1 MDPLSILIIGACLL
15 VAWNIGANDASNAIG
30 TTVGGGILPF
40 HKAVIIV
47 VVFALLGATL
57 EGYKVMK
64 TVGKGIVPAVECE
77 TDEPCRAIN
86 AEYTCAI
93 TSPPNAKVTTGE
105 CRSHVNGQKIIY
117 LEKDRRAVLAA
128 FLAAGVFMLAITA
141 LKIPTS
147 TTQALIGAV
156 AGAGIGLNLF
166 GGMPAPI
173 NYAIL
178 KTMLVS
184 WVLSPLC
191 SMVLAYVLYHFFNR
205 ILARSGSRATTSA
218 LVKVLTLVAAMA
230 VAYNLGANDVANAMG
245 PLVGSNVLN
254 EYALKGGWSSVESG
268 HVYIDLHVLPTM
280 VGALLGGVCLG
291 LGAIMFG
298 RGVVETMG
306 GGITTL
312 GPVSALGAQFASA
325 ITVYVFIQQG
335 IPVSTT
341 QAIVGGVIGVGL
353 TKGTRTVNL
362 RTIRNIMLGWLA
374 TPISG
379 AVLSIAFYYIL
390 RQVLPA

>member
-1 MDPLSILIIGACLL
+1 
-15 VAWNIGANDASNAIG
+15 
-30 TTVGGGILPF
+30 VGGGILPF

-57 EGYKVMK
+57 EGYKVMN
-64 TVGKGIVPAVECE
+64 TVGKGIIPAVECE
-77 TDEPCRAIN
+77 TDDPCHAIN
-86 AEYTCAI
+86 PGYVCTI
-93 TSPPNAKVTTGE
+93 TSPPGANVTTGE
-105 CRSHVNGQKIIY
+105 CRSHVNSQRIIY

-128 FLAAGVFMLAITA
+128 FLATGIFMLAITA

-166 GGMPAPI
+166 GGMAAPV

-178 KTMLVS
+178 KTMLAS
-184 WVLSPLC
+184 WVLSPLGA
-191 SMVLAYVLYHFFNR
+191 MVLAFILYHLFSM
-205 ILARSGSRATTSA
+205 ILARTGGRATTSA
-218 LVKVLTLVAAMA
+218 LVKVLTLMAAVA
-230 VAYNLGANDVANAMG
+230 VAYNLGANDVANAVG
-245 PLVGSNVLN
+245 PLVGSNVLDD
-254 EYALKGGWSSVESG
+254 YTLKGGWSSVESG
-268 HVYIDLHVLPTM
+268 HFFFDMHLLPTM
-280 VGALLGGVCLG
+280 VGALLGGICLG

-306 GGITTL
+306 GGITPL
-312 GPVSALGAQFASA
+312 GPVSALSAQFASA
-325 ITVYVFIQQG
+325 ITVYLFIQQG

-362 RTIRNIMLGWLA
+362 LTIRNIMLGWLA
-374 TPISG
+374 TPVSA
-379 AVLSIAFYYIL
+379 AVLSIAFYYVL
-390 RQVLPA
+390 RFLITV